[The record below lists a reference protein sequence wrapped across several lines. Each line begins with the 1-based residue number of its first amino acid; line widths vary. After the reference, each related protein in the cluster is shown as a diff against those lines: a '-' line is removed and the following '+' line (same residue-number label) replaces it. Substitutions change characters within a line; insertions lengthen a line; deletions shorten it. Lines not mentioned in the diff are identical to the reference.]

1 MEIEGNTIIFKS
13 TPQNYYKEFH
23 GFKPNTVRRFDD
35 EIELAAFLYFKN
47 RLTECSK
54 IKITTTFPIG
64 DIAAQ
69 FERYIT
75 DITKFEDLYI
85 ISWKH
90 EDEKQ

>member
-13 TPQNYYKEFH
+13 TPENYYKEFH
-23 GFKPNTVRRFDD
+23 GFKPNTVRRITETKERARFH
-35 EIELAAFLYFKN
+35 YFKRN
-47 RLTECSK
+47 LTPDSK
-54 IKITTTFPIG
+54 IRITSTCLANKQFF
-64 DIAAQ
+64 

-90 EDEKQ
+90 EEGKQ